1 MRGATTFAGSARTV
15 LRRAREPSPAVATG
29 ISGARSISGNLRQ
42 CYARPPGADPSS
54 NTLSCHM
61 TAGKRSLSGIRVTSR
76 FHIGNYLGA
85 GINYV
90 RLHDD
95 YESYIF
101 LADYHTL
108 TTHPSARD
116 FT

>member
-61 TAGKRSLSGIRVTSR
+61 TTGKRSLIGIRVTGR
-76 FHIGNYLGA
+76 FHIGNYLGP
-85 GINYV
+85 GINYA
-90 RLHDD
+90 RLPYDS
-95 YESYIF
+95 ESETF
-101 LADYHTL
+101 PAH
-108 TTHPSARD
+108 S
-116 FT
+116 